1 MRSNLSLFLDVRFSS
16 LIALSS
22 GRINRLIASSTV
34 ASSLGLLIDDVVE
47 TPDRTEGIADLRSAL
62 EESRLDSVPLM
73 VLISSSRGSLLR
85 LLDDLRGELSSSLPV
100 FSVRLVLLEDVS
112 VCACCCCCCCC
123 SFSMTRCVMRSLLRL
138 LLLCSFGA
146 FSSSGESATL
156 ESVSTVSRS
165 RLLLLRRPGAR
176 ISGVPSSMLSA
187 GMEEMSD
194 VMGMKRPPLLDRSLP
209 LFSTSMSTGGS
220 DETVEPSEYSCVWVW
235 TSSSRVF
242 CCSEMRRVYE
252 GLVLFLAVWVR
263 WTWSMPWR
271 FLLRELG
278 VTLTRTLGRERVLP
292 FSLPASKYSMSR
304 LVWLGYFLCRLA
316 LVVLMVTGVPSSGML
331 YEVLSVRAETLVST
345 SSRRVVSSW
354 SAELRVE
361 GSVGAGRGGRL
372 SKPIVE
378 S

>member
-1 MRSNLSLFLDVRFSS
+1 
-16 LIALSS
+16 
-22 GRINRLIASSTV
+22 
-34 ASSLGLLIDDVVE
+34 
-47 TPDRTEGIADLRSAL
+47 
-62 EESRLDSVPLM
+62 
-73 VLISSSRGSLLR
+73 
-85 LLDDLRGELSSSLPV
+85 
-100 FSVRLVLLEDVS
+100 
-112 VCACCCCCCCC
+112 
-123 SFSMTRCVMRSLLRL
+123 
-138 LLLCSFGA
+138 
-146 FSSSGESATL
+146 
-156 ESVSTVSRS
+156 
-165 RLLLLRRPGAR
+165 
-176 ISGVPSSMLSA
+176 MLSA
-187 GMEEMSD
+187 GMEDMSD

-209 LFSTSMSTGGS
+209 WLSTSMSTGGS
-220 DETVEPSEYSCVWVW
+220 DETVEPSEYSWVCVW
-235 TSSSRVF
+235 TGSLRLC

-252 GLVLFLAVWVR
+252 GLLLFLAVWVR

-271 FLLRELG
+271 FFLRELG

-354 SAELRVE
+354 SGSAELRVE
-361 GSVGAGRGGRL
+361 GSVGAGSGGRL